1 MIAIRVSLCLHE
13 HMQIYCDPPDVSR
26 RSPSSP
32 VPATGSVFCGS
43 VSSACAIYFFF
54 GIHVKRK
61 PTCKD
66 ADLELRVHWTNFL
79 HGQPTE
85 NAQKREQL
93 QGDATHASRILTS
106 RALSIF
112 TRTAP
117 PTAKRRSFNTGKR
130 SIIISMFARVTSN
143 NSVSFF
149 LLR

>member
-66 ADLELRVHWTNFL
+66 ADLELRVHWTNFC
-79 HGQPTE
+79 
-85 NAQKREQL
+85 AQATSMYMANPQRMRKRE
-93 QGDATHASRILTS
+93 SS
-106 RALSIF
+106 FRAMQH
-112 TRTAP
+112 TP
-117 PTAKRRSFNTGKR
+117 EGY
-130 SIIISMFARVTSN
+130 
-143 NSVSFF
+143 
-149 LLR
+149 